1 MNRFQWHY
9 LNLNSKITKEA
20 ESTNAIYSDVKANFI
35 KVMSVSFDI
44 LPFEVSQEQLTFASH
59 PNIGRRFFHAT
70 VGILRF

>member
-1 MNRFQWHY
+1 MAEPKRRY
-9 LNLNSKITKEA
+9 LVPGYI
-20 ESTNAIYSDVKANFI
+20 KANFI